1 MIPFTISSST
11 LLLIFIRPCYNLDGN
26 NKEKEMDLSS
36 KESILIVEDDRKT
49 ASVLG
54 LYLQKE
60 GFDTLE
66 AHNGIDA
73 LSLFRKRQPIFVLL
87 DLMIPKLDGIEV
99 CKKLRQE
106 SDVPIMMI
114 TAKVEEVDKLVG
126 LSIGADDYVVKPF
139 SPREVVAR
147 VKAIL
152 RRFRRRETSSLK
164 PYSFQGLVVDPE
176 KHKATLHGTLLRLT
190 HFEFQLL
197 ATLIAAPGRVYSR
210 EALLEEV
217 YPRGEVNVLDRTIDV
232 HVKNL
237 RQKIEKNPARPRYIK
252 TVRGI
257 GYQFAE
263 K

>member
-1 MIPFTISSST
+1 
-11 LLLIFIRPCYNLDGN
+11 
-26 NKEKEMDLSS
+26 MDPSS
-36 KESILIVEDDRKT
+36 KEAVLIVEDDRKT
-49 ASVLG
+49 ASVLS

-66 AHNGIDA
+66 ANNGIDA
-73 LSLFRKRQPIFVLL
+73 LSLFKKRKPIIVLL

-99 CKKLRQE
+99 CKRIRQE
-106 SDVPIMMI
+106 SDVPIMMV
-114 TAKVEEVDKLVG
+114 TAKVEEVDRLVG

-152 RRFRRRETSSLK
+152 RRFRRGAEGPLK
-164 PYSFQGLVVDPE
+164 PYSFQGLIVDPH
-176 KHKATLHGTLLRLT
+176 KHKATLHGTPLQLT
-190 HFEFQLL
+190 HFEFKLL
-197 ATLIAAPGRVYSR
+197 VTLMAAPGRVFSR
-210 EALLEEV
+210 EALLDEV
-217 YPRGEVNVLDRTIDV
+217 YPRGEVNVLDRTIDA
-232 HVKNL
+232 HIKNL
-237 RQKIEKNPARPRYIK
+237 RQKIEKSPARPRYIK